1 MRTMIRGGWVVGFQ
15 NGGHAIL
22 KDGVVVVEDDRIL
35 HVGPSFEGHTD
46 RRLDAKG
53 KLVSPGFVNIHAVA
67 NIDIQTLGLDTN
79 KVGFASP
86 RSYAVDGL
94 GELEFTGERLRT
106 SALFS
111 LVQLLKGGSTTI
123 VEITTMVPSR
133 FEVSRDE
140 VPALV
145 DAASQLGARIYV
157 SHKFRAGKRYLD
169 DDGVWKY
176 HWDYDAAHE
185 AMAYAT
191 EIVRRYEGTHHDR
204 VRTMLFPY
212 QFDACAE
219 LLTDVKQ
226 ASRELDVP
234 VHMHTSQSL
243 FEFHDCLRR
252 YNKTPV
258 QFLDSIGFIDPRTI
272 LTHLIYTTLHPAS
285 GYPPGD
291 DSDLRLV
298 ADSGAHVAHCP
309 MVYVRRGK
317 ILGSFS
323 QYRQMGINVPLGTD
337 TFPQDM
343 IEEMRWAALAC
354 KWTNRN
360 ANHGTARK
368 VFDAATIDGAR
379 ALGRDDIG
387 RLVPGAKADIVIVD
401 LSKLHIG
408 PVDDPIKSLV
418 YAASGTD
425 VDTVLVDGKVV
436 VKGGRVPGID
446 EAELREKTADAHLW
460 QKEQFA
466 RMYPGGMSSEDLFPH
481 SYPLVGGR

>member
-1 MRTMIRGGWVVGFQ
+1 MIQGGWVVGFQ
-15 NGGHAIL
+15 NRGHAIL

-35 HVGPSFEGHTD
+35 HVGPSFEGDVD
-46 RRLDAKG
+46 RTLDAGG

-79 KVGFASP
+79 KAGFASP

-94 GELEFTGERLRT
+94 GEVELTGERLQT

-123 VEITTMVPSR
+123 VEITTMAPSR
-133 FEVSRDE
+133 FEVPRDE

-145 DAASQLGARIYV
+145 DAAAELGARIYV
-157 SHKFRAGKRYLD
+157 SHKFRAGKRFLD

-176 HWDYDAAHE
+176 HWDYDAARE
-185 AMAYAT
+185 AMAYAV
-191 EIVRRYEGTHHDR
+191 EIVARYEGAHDDR

-219 LLTDVKQ
+219 LLAEVKR
-226 ASRELDVP
+226 ASKKLDVP

-258 QFLDSIGFIDPRTI
+258 QFLNDIGFLDPRTI

-285 GYPPGD
+285 GYPQGD
-291 DSDLRLV
+291 TSDLRVV
-298 ADSGAHVAHCP
+298 ADSGAHVAHCS

-323 QYRQMGINVPLGTD
+323 RYREMGINVPLGTD

-354 KWTNRN
+354 KWVDRN
-360 ANHGTARK
+360 ANHGTARE
-368 VFDAATIDGAR
+368 VFNAATLDGAR
-379 ALGRDDIG
+379 ALGREDIG
-387 RLVPGAKADIVIVD
+387 RLAPGAKADIAIID
-401 LSKLHIG
+401 LNKLHIG

-418 YAASGTD
+418 YAASGSD

-436 VKGGRVPGID
+436 VEGGRVLGIN
-446 EAELREKTADAHLW
+446 EADLIRKAADAHLW
-460 QKEQFA
+460 QKAQFA
-466 RMYPGGMSSEDLFPH
+466 AHHPSGEGAAELFPNT
-481 SYPLVGGR
+481 YPRMGGR